1 MKRALLV
8 LIAGS
13 LLSGVAAW
21 SASAADPFPADATAV
36 TD

>member
-21 SASAADPFPADATAV
+21 SASAADPIPSQSAV
-36 TD
+36 ID